1 MIVVLD
7 SNQHL
12 EAEINRITKIYHKVD
27 MHSEMKKVI
36 NSLHALRIQGSS
48 DKLNPTKAI
57 SIFSGIEETIKN
69 YFMKTSLFTCYILS
83 SLEFH
88 KIAIEMAKKDKM
100 DVSIRMLERCA
111 ELAKKMDKDCKDL
124 IIDESMSLAQTQ
136 YKSKPYVCTSCQKR

>member
-1 MIVVLD
+1 MN
-7 SNQHL
+7 S
-12 EAEINRITKIYHKVD
+12 EIYNAIIA
-27 MHSEMKKVI
+27 
-36 NSLHALRIQGSS
+36 LHALTIQDSS
-48 DKLNPTKAI
+48 GKLNSTKAI
-57 SIFSGIEETIKN
+57 SIFSGIEETIKS
-69 YFMKTSLFTCYILS
+69 YFMKTSLFTCYILN

-124 IIDESMSLAQTQ
+124 IIEESMSLAQTQ